1 MGLVFIYLF
10 CAYSFEGIDMVSR
23 IATGIK
29 GFDELV
35 EGGFPSGSVSLV
47 AGTPGTGKSIFCAEI
62 AYYNASKGKKC
73 LYLDLE
79 QKTNQLNNQLNDF
92 GLNPAKVKSNLTV
105 VTMDSSDSN
114 LIENISNELSK
125 ANYDII
131 VLDSIESIVN
141 SSAVM
146 DKGKDL
152 SMEQIQNTVFP
163 TVMDAKSVGRLKL
176 RKLFSNL
183 INTNS
188 TVFVVG
194 EKVEGSQGLS
204 RDTISEFLCDNIISM
219 NYLGVGSSEY
229 RSLQIRKMRRSGHE
243 KGFILFEITKKGIKL
258 IKNKSI

>member
-1 MGLVFIYLF
+1 
-10 CAYSFEGIDMVSR
+10 MVSR
-23 IATGIK
+23 VATGIK
-29 GFDELV
+29 GFDDLV
-35 EGGFPSGSVSLV
+35 EGGFPAGSVSLV

-79 QKTNQLNNQLNDF
+79 QKADQLSNQLDDF
-92 GLNPAKVKSNLTV
+92 GFSPTKVKNNLKV
-105 VTMDSSDSN
+105 VTIDSADSG
-114 LIENISNELSK
+114 LIETISNELSK
-125 ANYDII
+125 AKYDVI

-146 DKGKDL
+146 GKNKDL
-152 SMEQIQNTVFP
+152 SMEQIQDTVFP
-163 TVMDAKSVGRLKL
+163 TVMDTKSVGRLKL

-183 INTNS
+183 INTNA

-194 EKVEGSQGLS
+194 ERVEGSQGLS

-243 KGFILFEITKKGIKL
+243 KGFILFEINKNGIKL
-258 IKNKSI
+258 IKNKDI

>member
-1 MGLVFIYLF
+1 
-10 CAYSFEGIDMVSR
+10 MVLR

-29 GFDELV
+29 GFDDLV
-35 EGGFPSGSVSLV
+35 EGGFPIGSVSLV
-47 AGTPGTGKSIFCAEI
+47 SGTPGTGKSIFCAEI

-79 QKTNQLNNQLNDF
+79 QKADQLTNQLNDF
-92 GLNPAKVKSNLTV
+92 GFSPTKVKTNLKV
-105 VTMDSSDSN
+105 VTIDSSDSN
-114 LIENISNELSK
+114 LIETISSELSK
-125 ANYDII
+125 TKYDVI

-163 TVMDAKSVGRLKL
+163 TVMDTKSLGRLKL

-183 INTNS
+183 INTNA

-219 NYLGVGSSEY
+219 NYIGMGAVDF
-229 RSLQIRKMRRSGHE
+229 RSLQIRKMRRSAHE
-243 KGFILFEITKKGIKL
+243 KGFVLFEIGDKGIKL
-258 IKNKSI
+258 IEDPLKRKKWLND